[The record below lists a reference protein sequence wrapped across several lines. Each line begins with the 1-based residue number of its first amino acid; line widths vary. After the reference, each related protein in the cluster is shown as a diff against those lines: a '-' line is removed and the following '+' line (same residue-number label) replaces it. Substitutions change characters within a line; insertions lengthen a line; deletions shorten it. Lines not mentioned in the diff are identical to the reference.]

1 MRRPAMTTWTQ
12 HIAIL
17 LMTAIA
23 ATTDVRSGLIPNWL
37 TLPALVAA
45 PAVHALLGG
54 AGAAQASLLGI
65 ALCGLAPYLL
75 FRAGA
80 LGGGDVKL
88 FAAIGAIAGPSLG
101 LEAQILGL
109 VAAAVYVLARLAWC
123 GTLGAV
129 LHRALRVLVNP
140 LLPPSRRRPVP
151 RHELTE
157 VRLGASIFVGT
168 ALAVLAHHG
177 ALS

>member
-1 MRRPAMTTWTQ
+1 MTTWMP

-17 LMTAIA
+17 LVTAIA

-45 PAVHALLGG
+45 PALHAFLGDEG
-54 AGAAQASLLGI
+54 ALQASLLGI
-65 ALCGLAPYLL
+65 AMCGLAPYLL

-88 FAAIGAIAGPSLG
+88 FAAIGAIAGPALG

-109 VAAAVYVLARLAWC
+109 TAAAVYVLGRLAWRR
-123 GTLGAV
+123 TLGAV
-129 LHRALRVLVNP
+129 LRRAGRILVNP
-140 LLPPSRRRPVP
+140 LLPPTRRRPVA
-151 RHELTE
+151 HEELTE

-168 ALAVLAHHG
+168 TLAVLAHHG
-177 ALS
+177 ALT